1 MTARIAS
8 PGSVRTAGLYVR
20 SASCASSG
28 RPSVSVSTFRICRSS
43 SKTSSARTGTVS
55 TARIQRRITQRRISA
70 SDHHLQQR
78 KHHFQKRQRKIK
90 ADKAAA
96 DLDGLRKRLLAAV
109 PADRCGHLRQQS
121 NGGCFEKRREY
132 SAGQAGQLLQPV
144 EKGQNGRKK
153 RKRRQKA
160 ERTYQH
166 AQAERQLRRLLF
178 QKQADHAAKQ
188 RRRDQLSYRVHQN
201 SNSVLT
207 MSNSSAMRCTTIIS
221 TTTSAASEVM
231 VACSSRP
238 ERTRT

>member
-8 PGSVRTAGLYVR
+8 PGSVRAAGLYVR
-20 SASCASSG
+20 SASCASSV

-70 SDHHLQQR
+70 SDHRLQQR

-144 EKGQNGRKK
+144 EKRPEWAKKNGKDVRKQSAHTSTH
-153 RKRRQKA
+153 RQSVSSGA
-160 ERTYQH
+160 CFFRS
-166 AQAERQLRRLLF
+166 RQITL
-178 QKQADHAAKQ
+178 Q
-188 RRRDQLSYRVHQN
+188 
-201 SNSVLT
+201 
-207 MSNSSAMRCTTIIS
+207 SSAAAIS
-221 TTTSAASEVM
+221 FPTVSIRIQTAS
-231 VACSSRP
+231 
-238 ERTRT
+238 